1 VVIESR
7 DAGEPTLSFDVTD
20 DDERRNDEP
29 DERLAEV
36 LRRRAEHEARVA
48 MARERWRRRQEEA
61 QAERDRRQ
69 ARHRE
74 LLDRQLAALRGSV
87 DDAAPPPLPELPEGT
102 NLYKRGRIKKAVK
115 SLAKEATRKE
125 VAAKTKLSPD
135 DATRV
140 SKLWDGLLLDLDDQG
155 KLVVSARVAQVS
167 GRIGLL
173 YLDERGERWLNPADD
188 RPAPARGGRR

>member
-7 DAGEPTLSFDVTD
+7 GAGEPTLSFGVTD
-20 DDERRNDEP
+20 D

-87 DDAAPPPLPELPEGT
+87 DPPPLPELPRGT

-115 SLAKEATRKE
+115 SLAKQATRKE
-125 VAAKTKLSPD
+125 VAAKTKLSPG

-140 SKLWDGLLLDLDDQG
+140 SKLWDALLLDLDDQG

-173 YLDERGERWLNPADD
+173 YLDERGERWLNPAEDQ
-188 RPAPARGGRR
+188 PAPARGGRR

>member
-1 VVIESR
+1 M
-7 DAGEPTLSFDVTD
+7 T
-20 DDERRNDEP
+20 DDERRDDET
-29 DERLAEV
+29 DERLAEA

-61 QAERDRRQ
+61 QVERDRRQ
-69 ARHRE
+69 TRQRE

-87 DDAAPPPLPELPEGT
+87 DGAAPRPLPELPKGT
-102 NLYKRGRIKKAVK
+102 NLYKRGAIKKAVK
-115 SLAKEATRKE
+115 LFAKQATRKE
-125 VAAKTKLSPD
+125 VAAKTKLSAG

-140 SKLWDGLLLDLDDQG
+140 SKLWDALLLDLDDQG

-173 YLDERGERWLNPADD
+173 YLDERGERWLNPAEDQ
-188 RPAPARGGRR
+188 PAPARGGRR